1 MPSRPHIAL
10 NAHLLSGEASYRSA
24 GIHGYLYNTL
34 ACLPEVD
41 PQLAYTVLAG
51 RGQLPSKTDWQVRHS
66 HLPTQN
72 PLVRILWEQFVAP
85 IELAHLQPDLLHGM
99 AFAVPLLWSGPSV
112 VTIFDLSFLRY
123 PEHLG
128 RARRLYLQAA
138 TRISARSARRI
149 IAISKSGRHE
159 ISTLLGVPENRIDV
173 AVPGVSDQF
182 RPLESSE
189 VATFR
194 AQLNLPDRF
203 IFYLGTLEPRKNLDT
218 LLRAYAALPQRGE
231 VKLVLAGGKGWQTEQ
246 IFALI
251 EQLGITGDTLLPGY
265 ISGNDLPLWYNA
277 AEIFAYPSVYE
288 GFGIPVLE
296 AMRCGVP
303 VVVSNATSLPE
314 AAGQDSILLPPFGVD
329 AWRDALASLLTNRDK
344 RVQLSEV
351 GQIHAQS
358 FTWHNTAHRLVESYR
373 RALQSESVA
382 SP

>member
-34 ACLPEVD
+34 AGLPEVD

-231 VKLVLAGGKGWQTEQ
+231 VKLVLAGGKG
-246 IFALI
+246 
-251 EQLGITGDTLLPGY
+251 
-265 ISGNDLPLWYNA
+265 
-277 AEIFAYPSVYE
+277 
-288 GFGIPVLE
+288 
-296 AMRCGVP
+296 
-303 VVVSNATSLPE
+303 
-314 AAGQDSILLPPFGVD
+314 
-329 AWRDALASLLTNRDK
+329 
-344 RVQLSEV
+344 
-351 GQIHAQS
+351 
-358 FTWHNTAHRLVESYR
+358 
-373 RALQSESVA
+373 
-382 SP
+382 